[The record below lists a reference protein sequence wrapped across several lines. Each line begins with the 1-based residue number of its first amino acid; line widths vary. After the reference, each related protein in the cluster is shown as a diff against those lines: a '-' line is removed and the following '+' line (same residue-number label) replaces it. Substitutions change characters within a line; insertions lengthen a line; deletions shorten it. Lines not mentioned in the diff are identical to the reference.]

1 MGREQRKF
9 RRFLSSGWTIGLSLT
24 FIMAIF
30 LADRFYPN
38 RFSALSDKGLA
49 GYHGRSISFLGWVC
63 AEADRSFNNQRLT
76 VCSGSSRV
84 LITTDLRPSYDYGDF
99 LEVSGYLQAPGMIEG
114 FNYQAY
120 LARYGIASLMYYP
133 RLSLSGGRL
142 SSSQVS
148 YRRLL
153 DFKQSL
159 KMIMDRSLPE
169 PEAGL
174 ASALL
179 LGYRR
184 TIDQEDADSFA
195 RAGISHMIAISG
207 SHITIMGGILM
218 SLATALGLGKRLRIP
233 LVLSF
238 IIFYP
243 VFTGLSASA
252 VRASIMGGLSLL
264 ALSGTGKRA
273 ASGALIISAALMV
286 AANPRILGADI
297 GFQLSFLAVSGLI
310 HLYPYFEALYAS
322 RFKSTKPG
330 PRLGKGVLD
339 IISMTI
345 ASQIFILPVA
355 LANFDQFSL
364 VAPLTN
370 ILILWT
376 FPFILSLLMLAL
388 ALSAVFPQFSLAWF
402 FLSYALLHYVIIA
415 SRFLADLPG
424 AALPVSGFSWIWGAA
439 YYTLLATFLYWLGK
453 RRGHITQS

>member
-1 MGREQRKF
+1 MAGKQGKLG
-9 RRFLSSGWTIGLSLT
+9 RFLSSGWTIGLSLA
-24 FIMAIF
+24 FIIAVF
-30 LADRFYPN
+30 LFS
-38 RFSALSDKGLA
+38 RFSPGGFSNVSGQSLA
-49 GYHGRSISFLGWVC
+49 KYNGRRISFLGWVC

-76 VCSGSSRV
+76 VCSGSSRI
-84 LITTDLRPSYDYGDF
+84 LITTDLRPAYDYGDF
-99 LEVSGYLQAPGMIEG
+99 LAVSGYLQAPGMIED

-120 LARYGIASLMYYP
+120 LARYGIFSLMYYP
-133 RLSLSGGRL
+133 RLSLAEGGL
-142 SSSQVS
+142 SFSQTA

-153 DFKQSL
+153 NFKQSL
-159 KMIMDRSLPE
+159 LGIMEKNLSE

-174 ASALL
+174 AAALL

-184 TIDQEDADSFA
+184 TISREDTEIFA

-218 SLATALGLGKRLRIP
+218 SLAVALGLWKRLRTA

-273 ASGALIISAALMV
+273 ASGALIITAALMI
-286 AANPRILGADI
+286 AANPRILGADV
-297 GFQLSFLAVSGLI
+297 GFQLSFLAVAGLI
-310 HLYPYFEALYAS
+310 HLYPHFEALYS
-322 RFKSTKPG
+322 KRFKSGKPWFG
-330 PRLGKGVLD
+330 VCKGILD

-376 FPFILSLLMLAL
+376 FPLILSLLMLAL
-388 ALSAVFPQFSLAWF
+388 FLSAILPQFGLAWF
-402 FLSYALLHYVIIA
+402 FLPYILLRYVFIV
-415 SRFLADLPG
+415 SRSLADWPG
-424 AALPVSGFSWIWGAA
+424 AALPTSGFFWTWGAA
-439 YYTLLATFLYWLGK
+439 YYALLALFLYWLGK
-453 RRGHITQS
+453 RRQRII